1 MSALFWIV
9 CRGGGDVTYS
19 AVFSVP
25 AGTTNTRSFVA
36 LSLNTITAGITVTC
50 VTQDATPSLVTYA
63 PLVVAIS
70 VNAAKTTHF

>member
-36 LSLNTITAGITVTC
+36 LSLNAVTAGITVTC
-50 VTQDATPSLVTYA
+50 VTQDSTPSLVTYA